1 MASFEER
8 KSPQEA
14 DDDKKK
20 HVACDT
26 KVTNRARVFFKSSRT
41 DYDDEIAI
49 KTLPVNNEHTLKVYI
64 KHHGRSADVPNLSS
78 RSASHSDGLYLS
90 LNMEGSTKSTLERA
104 SEHL

>member
-14 DDDKKK
+14 DDKKK
-20 HVACDT
+20 HVASDT
-26 KVTNRARVFFKSSRT
+26 KVTNRARVYFKSSRT
-41 DYDDEIAI
+41 DFDDEIAT
-49 KTLPVNNEHTLKVYI
+49 KTLPVHKEHTLKVYI
-64 KHHGRSADVPNLSS
+64 KHHGRCAYVPNLGS

-90 LNMEGSTKSTLERA
+90 LNMEGSTKPALQCA